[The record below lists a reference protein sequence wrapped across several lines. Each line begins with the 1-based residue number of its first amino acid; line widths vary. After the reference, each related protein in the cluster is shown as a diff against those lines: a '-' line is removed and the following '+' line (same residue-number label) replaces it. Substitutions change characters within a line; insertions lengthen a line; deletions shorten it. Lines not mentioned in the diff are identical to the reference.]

1 MKKIREAVAA
11 FKRGEEI
18 VIEFKISFD
27 ERHLLLVGGI
37 LTVIIFNLITL

>member
-1 MKKIREAVAA
+1 MKKIKEAVEA

-18 VIEFKISFD
+18 VIEFRISFD

-37 LTVIIFNLITL
+37 LTIIVFNLITL